1 MIAATGGAITARG
14 APSLGSPARTVPP
27 ILWPCGA
34 ILLGNAI
41 GPERHHAWAM
51 LALLAGALLLL
62 ALVTRMSA
70 VWLAAV
76 MIGALAATLWHLT
89 AAPPSTIV
97 WPNEATNA
105 IRGTV
110 ETWPQ
115 EQGERVRGTIVV
127 FAARTDHGW
136 QPAHATLRT
145 TLPSYPVVE
154 RGDVVVVGGA
164 ALIRQGWWRDA
175 DGSLYAQ
182 WARVEQRSDAETA
195 ADVRHNVVGRFTTGI
210 KRHVRFPESG
220 LTVGMIF
227 GETSTID
234 GRTRDA
240 LNATGTTQHG
250 VITQWMRT
258 CLPHLAMDERRSGGC
273 GLSDRV

>member
-1 MIAATGGAITARG
+1 VIVPPVAASTARG
-14 APSLGSPARTVPP
+14 APSIGSPARTVPP

-34 ILLGNAI
+34 ILLGNAL

-76 MIGALAATLWHLT
+76 TMGALAATLWHLT
-89 AAPPSTIV
+89 ATPPSMIV

-105 IRGTV
+105 VRGMV

-127 FAARTDHGW
+127 FAARTERGW
-136 QPAHATLRT
+136 QPAHATLRA
-145 TLPSYPVVE
+145 TLPAYPIVQ
-154 RGDVVVVGGA
+154 RGDVVVIGGA
-164 ALIRQGWWRDA
+164 ALIRQSWWRDA
-175 DGSLYAQ
+175 DGSLYGQ

-195 ADVRHNVVGRFTTGI
+195 ADVRHNTVGRLTAAI

-234 GRTRDA
+234 ERTRDA
-240 LNATGTTQHG
+240 LNATGTTQHM
-250 VITQWMRT
+250 VVTQYRPAYLARMAEMR
-258 CLPHLAMDERRSGGC
+258 
-273 GLSDRV
+273 